1 MSCTH
6 TTAWPGC
13 PTTPC
18 PTCGCEM
25 YREQGACLGNT
36 LLEQLDRLA
45 MFILSE
51 VPRNSLGL
59 RPLGPQGT
67 LTTVSDTKPWAEGTV
82 DCAIR
87 IIRERTDELR
97 TARTSLQELL

>member
-51 VPRNSLGL
+51 VPRN
-59 RPLGPQGT
+59 
-67 LTTVSDTKPWAEGTV
+67 TKPWAEGTV